1 MRNNSTSKLIE
12 SNDLYEVILN
22 QKTGYFKVT
31 GPNGSGKSSFL
42 LDLKGKFKDEAIY
55 LPANADLA
63 FENMGQQVLSTGQKM
78 RLALEEIINL
88 PEKMKPRVFLLDE
101 WDANLDQ
108 SARQSLVEKLFALS
122 KSYLVIE
129 ICHNN

>member
-1 MRNNSTSKLIE
+1 
-12 SNDLYEVILN
+12 
-22 QKTGYFKVT
+22 
-31 GPNGSGKSSFL
+31 
-42 LDLKGKFKDEAIY
+42 
-55 LPANADLA
+55 
-63 FENMGQQVLSTGQKM
+63 
-78 RLALEEIINL
+78 LEEIINL